1 MADIDGGGLSFVS
14 DLDNDRLDA
23 AVEETLRRIQGLSDG
38 FVEAGDSLDATMA
51 RMADSF
57 DAQRDVVDS
66 LESKMASLN
75 QEIAN
80 LQPGDA
86 QDKLR
91 EQAEDAERQL
101 REEKVALVAL
111 GAGLSALQRIQSMT
125 GETSEQLHSKMEAVE
140 NECKAQEAAIAK
152 CRSELSLYN
161 SSLANNHAMDE
172 KTRAHIQSKVNALQ
186 GEIRVRQD
194 LMRELQANS
203 KELQVCAKEIEKQ
216 EQTVQRA
223 ATSTMS
229 LRQRMRELQMQMVEM
244 EANGQR
250 NTEAYREIRNE
261 VASLCDAM
269 GDARAQMNVLAN
281 DEAGFAGVMQ
291 GLSGLSGGFSAVAG
305 AMGLFGTEN
314 QDIQNIILKTQ
325 SIMAITNGLMQ
336 VSQTLNKDSAFML
349 GTVGKLREWYN
360 GILLA
365 GAGAQATDTAAT
377 EADTAAQTTNATST
391 EANTAATVQNTAA
404 QTANAA
410 ARGAVT
416 GATEAQTTATTAL
429 TAAQAGQTA
438 AARAGTAANIG
449 LAGGF
454 RMIGAAIK
462 SIPGIGWLLAGITAL
477 IGLYSHFS
485 AKASEAK
492 KKQKEFN
499 EALVEGCYKP
509 IGAIEQLAGKW
520 NELGNN
526 FEAKKQFIE
535 DNKKKFEEL
544 GVSIHGV
551 TDAENI
557 LIANKD
563 AFIAA
568 QVAKAKAM
576 ILIQQGME
584 AQKEALKLQNE
595 RDQESQTRV
604 KLTWSGLENVWKKKN
619 EEMKKKQAESESLF
633 AQAREVEAEGF
644 KKLEDAGIQ
653 GAQTYADGML
663 GFIEQ
668 KIQEKQAKLKEL
680 TDNEEYK
687 KSLAELAELQDQANK
702 ITGNTTN
709 QFRVSG
715 GKSGT
720 SAGSTKDPFVEALE
734 KRKSEY
740 QRFLKWM
747 NSGDAIL
754 VASAKQEFETI
765 LKEGATYIEYLKR
778 QREQILAV
786 DVANRTKEQTKRLRT
801 LNDAIAEETKRTVL
815 EAFNQELSEQMSNA
829 QSIIEMLKVI
839 EQKRKELEGGGNEI
853 DGKNDIL
860 DDAEENL
867 QKQIDAQTK
876 LANQYKDFE
885 QQRAVIAQKYDEER
899 RVARERGDIA
909 MMERIADAERDELS
923 RLSNDILSQSKD
935 WQTLFDGLGSAST
948 TTIEQ
953 LIQDIESQKIQFS
966 GDFNAAD
973 IAEITDKLEKSGQEI
988 AKNNPFDVLNN
999 AFAELRR
1006 QLSDN
1011 DILSNEDD
1019 PFLQELKSQEEAYKQ
1034 YQKWIQSGDKDLA
1047 RGAKEAFAD
1056 LIAQGSTYLDYL
1068 KNKKDELQGKIDVG
1082 IDVGDS
1088 MQIIDALIRKIESG
1102 RNANDVMKDALND
1115 VFSQFNQELSGQ
1127 MDNAQSII
1135 EMLKVIEQ
1143 KRKELEGGG
1152 NEIDAEKLDALEKA
1166 EKDIQRQM
1174 GAQIKGLLE
1183 NYGGFIAAK
1192 RRLEEDFNADMAILE
1207 RARIHAT
1214 SEEERKA
1221 IETAIANRKR
1231 KFANDNESSGDTD
1244 YDQLKKAY
1252 RGYEEEISAI
1262 QKDFAEKRRVA
1273 REHGDTAML
1282 ARLAAAEEQ
1291 AVSEVQRKMLENADW
1306 SALFDNLDSLSTKTI
1321 KEMIAKFE
1329 AKKIQ
1334 LGSELSPE
1342 DLKAITDKLNEARRM
1357 VEERNPFAALGSAF
1371 QRLRQQMKDQRL
1383 LDDNDPFIQ
1392 DLHTIEL
1399 QYKEYEKWLKSGG
1412 QPLPEGVNTGL
1423 DALLKQGTTYLQ
1435 YLYNQKKKLEGDV
1448 KMGVDVGN
1456 SLEKVDAMI
1465 RKVES
1470 GKSAN
1475 DMMKDALKDTFSS
1488 AAGSLSFLSGAF
1500 DAVVGGMDKMGIQMD
1515 EETQQILGDI
1525 GGIMEGAAQAAEG
1538 IASGNPLA
1546 VIQGTITALSSAFDL
1561 FNTRDR
1567 AAQRSIRKH
1576 QEEIDKLQEAYK
1588 QLEWQIDKALGGAT
1602 YRAQQSAIKNLQTQR
1617 AHLAGMAADEQ
1628 SKKKS
1633 DSDKVKEYQSQIADL
1648 DRQIQDMMDN
1658 IANDILQT
1666 DAKSFADTLS
1676 SSLVDAFAS
1685 GESAAKAFEQ
1695 CVNEVLKNAIVNQLK
1710 KRFLEQQLQSALD
1723 NLESSMGYWSGDDFI
1738 FDGLSDTEIAK
1749 FKAKV
1754 QAAANN
1760 FNQALGIYE
1769 DLLKDLNI
1777 NDDSDTSL
1785 TGAVKGV
1792 SEETASL
1799 VAGQMN
1805 AVRVNQYD
1813 MINIMRQQL
1822 MAMNQIVANTSYNRY
1837 LTKLDR
1843 IITLMERGNSI
1854 DSDLRSQGL
1863 IA

>member
-14 DLDNDRLDA
+14 ELDNDQLKA
-23 AVEETLRRIQGLSDG
+23 AIEETLRRIQGLSDG
-38 FVEAGDSLDATMA
+38 FVEAGDSLDSTMA

-57 DAQRDVVDS
+57 DAQRGVVDS
-66 LESKMASLN
+66 LEATVASLN
-75 QEIAN
+75 QQIAD

-86 QDKLR
+86 QDKLI
-91 EQAEDAERQL
+91 EQAEDAERAL

-111 GAGLSALQRIQSMT
+111 GSGLNMLQRVQTMT
-125 GETSEQLHSKMEAVE
+125 GETSDQVRAKMAEVDK
-140 NECKAQEAAIAK
+140 ECKSQEAAIDDLKTKIAALNK
-152 CRSELSLYN
+152 ELADN
-161 SSLANNHAMDE
+161 QRANA
-172 KTRAHIQSKVNALQ
+172 KTRAQHQSQINALE
-186 GEIRVRQD
+186 GEMRVRQD
-194 LMRELQANS
+194 LLRDLRANS
-203 KELQVCAKEIEKQ
+203 KELMNCAKELEKQ
-216 EQTVQRA
+216 EQAAQRA
-223 ATSTMS
+223 ANTTMS

-244 EANGQR
+244 EAAGQR
-250 NTEAYREIRNE
+250 NTDEYRAIRDE

-305 AMGLFGTEN
+305 AMGLFGNEN

-377 EADTAAQTTNATST
+377 EADTTAQAANAAAT
-391 EANTAATVQNTAA
+391 EANTAATTQNTTA

-416 GATEAQTTATTAL
+416 GATEAQTTATAAS

-438 AARAGTAANIG
+438 AARAGTVANIG

-462 SIPGIGWLLAGITAL
+462 SIPVFGWILAGISAL

-492 KKQKEFN
+492 KKQQEFN

-509 IGAIEQLAGKW
+509 IGAIEELSGKW
-520 NELGNN
+520 SELGDD
-526 FEAKKQFIE
+526 FEAKKQFVE

-551 TDAENI
+551 TDAENL
-557 LIANKD
+557 LISQKD
-563 AFIAA
+563 AFIDA

-584 AQKEALKLQNE
+584 AQKEALKLQME
-595 RDQESQTRV
+595 RDQESQNRV
-604 KLTWSGLENVWKKKN
+604 KLTWSGFVNVWKQKN
-619 EEMKKKQAESESLF
+619 EEMKKKEAESRNLF
-633 AQAREVEAEGF
+633 AQAREAEAEGF

-653 GAQTYADGML
+653 GAQTYAKGTL
-663 GFIEQ
+663 GAIE
-668 KIQEKQAKLKEL
+668 KSIQEKQAALKLL

-687 KSLAELAELQDQANK
+687 RSLKELADLQDQANK

-709 QFRVSG
+709 QFRVSAG
-715 GKSGT
+715 GSGSKSGGT
-720 SAGSTKDPFVEALE
+720 AKDPFIENLE
-734 KRKSEY
+734 KRKAEY
-740 QRFLKWM
+740 SRFMKWM
-747 NSGDAIL
+747 NSGDAVLIK
-754 VASAKQEFETI
+754 SAKQEFESL

-778 QREQILAV
+778 QREQILAI
-786 DVANRTKEQTKRLRT
+786 DVTNRTNAQNKQLRT

-815 EAFNQELSEQMSNA
+815 ESFNEELSEQMTNA
-829 QSIIEMLKVI
+829 KSVIEMLKII
-839 EQKRKELEGGGNEI
+839 EQKRKELAKDGTEI
-853 DGKNDIL
+853 DNEKSDAL
-860 DDAEENL
+860 DKVEKDL
-867 QKQIDAQTK
+867 QKQ
-876 LANQYKDFE
+876 
-885 QQRAVIAQKYDEER
+885 
-899 RVARERGDIA
+899 
-909 MMERIADAERDELS
+909 M
-923 RLSNDILSQSKD
+923 
-935 WQTLFDGLGSAST
+935 
-948 TTIEQ
+948 
-953 LIQDIESQKIQFS
+953 
-966 GDFNAAD
+966 
-973 IAEITDKLEKSGQEI
+973 
-988 AKNNPFDVLNN
+988 
-999 AFAELRR
+999 
-1006 QLSDN
+1006 SD
-1011 DILSNEDD
+1011 
-1019 PFLQELKSQEEAYKQ
+1019 
-1034 YQKWIQSGDKDLA
+1034 
-1047 RGAKEAFAD
+1047 
-1056 LIAQGSTYLDYL
+1056 
-1068 KNKKDELQGKIDVG
+1068 
-1082 IDVGDS
+1082 
-1088 MQIIDALIRKIESG
+1088 
-1102 RNANDVMKDALND
+1102 
-1115 VFSQFNQELSGQ
+1115 
-1127 MDNAQSII
+1127 
-1135 EMLKVIEQ
+1135 
-1143 KRKELEGGG
+1143 
-1152 NEIDAEKLDALEKA
+1152 
-1166 EKDIQRQM
+1166 
-1174 GAQIKGLLE
+1174 QIKGLLE
-1183 NYGGFIAAK
+1183 GYGGFVAAK
-1192 RRLEEDFNADMAILE
+1192 RKLEEDFNADMAILE
-1207 RARIHAT
+1207 RARINAT
-1214 SEEERKA
+1214 TEAERKA
-1221 IETAIANRKR
+1221 IETAIANRKQ
-1231 KFANDNESSGDTD
+1231 KFAKDNESSGDSD
-1244 YDQLKKAY
+1244 YDELKKAY
-1252 RGYEEEISAI
+1252 RGYEDEISAI
-1262 QKDFAEKRRVA
+1262 QKEYAEKRRVA
-1273 REHGDTAML
+1273 RLHGDTAML
-1282 ARLAAAEEQ
+1282 ARLAAAEEK
-1291 AVSEVQRKMLENADW
+1291 AISEVQRKMLEDGPDW

-1321 KEMIAKFE
+1321 REMIAKFE

-1334 LGSELSPE
+1334 FGGELSPE
-1342 DLKAITDKLNEARRM
+1342 DLKTITEKLEEARRI
-1357 VEERNPFAALGSAF
+1357 VEERNPFGALGSAF
-1371 QRLRQQMKDQRL
+1371 KRLRQQMKDQRL
-1383 LDDNDPFIQ
+1383 LNDDDPFIQ
-1392 DLHTIEL
+1392 DLHAVEL

-1412 QPLPEGVNTGL
+1412 KPLPEGVNTGL
-1423 DALLKQGTTYLQ
+1423 DDLLKQGTTYLQ
-1435 YLYNQKKKLEGDV
+1435 YLYNQKRKLEGDV

-1456 SLEKVDAMI
+1456 SLEQVDAMI

-1475 DMMKDALKDTFSS
+1475 DMMKDVLKDTFSS
-1488 AAGSLSFLSGAF
+1488 AAGSLSFISGAF
-1500 DAVVGGMDKMGIQMD
+1500 DSVVGGMEKMGIQMD

-1525 GGIMEGAAQAAEG
+1525 GGIMEGAAQVAEG

-1546 VIQGTITALSSAFDL
+1546 MIQGTITALTSVFDL

-1567 AAQRSIRKH
+1567 AAQKSIRKH
-1576 QEEIDKLQEAYK
+1576 QEEIDKLQESYK

-1602 YRAQQSAIKNLQTQR
+1602 YRAQQSAIKNLQAQR

-1685 GESAAKAFEQ
+1685 GEDAAKAFEK
-1695 CVNEVLKNAIVNQLK
+1695 CVNDVLKNAIVNQLK

-1723 NLESSMGYWSGDDFI
+1723 NLESSMGYWSGDNFV
-1738 FDGLSDTEIAK
+1738 FDGLSDAEIAN

-1769 DLLKDLNI
+1769 DLLKDLNL

-1805 AVRVNQYD
+1805 AVRMNQYD

-1843 IITLMERGNSI
+1843 IINLMERGNSV
-1854 DSDLRSQGL
+1854 DGDLRSQGL
-1863 IA
+1863 VA